1 MRCLLKRW
9 CGLPE
14 EQPVPDVKLVHFLF
28 TREVN
33 IQGSV
38 KLLARLL
45 TALLPSLLVKLRVL
59 LDTSKELLTAL
70 GMSDVLNTDV
80 NTLFDIAVADD
91 LVDNDTDSGGGDVV
105 DDASSPV
112 IHHVNPPKI
121 KIPHCK
127 THPW

>member
-1 MRCLLKRW
+1 MRCLLKRL

-14 EQPVPDVKLVHFLF
+14 EQPVLDVKLVHFLF
-28 TREVN
+28 TQEVN
-33 IQGSV
+33 IHRSV

-80 NTLFDIAVADD
+80 DTLLDVAVSDNLVHDDTNGMGGDI
-91 LVDNDTDSGGGDVV
+91 VDN
-105 DDASSPV
+105 ASSSITLSTKYP
-112 IHHVNPPKI
+112 
-121 KIPHCK
+121 
-127 THPW
+127 